1 LKLLI
6 GAPRFEAEIL
16 VGSSG
21 EPSRRGFSYY
31 MHIIING
38 KTNTVAYDNLQCLQH
53 IQAMLPDWR
62 QWTLIKKSTLEALSD
77 EDIKLEPLKK

>member
-1 LKLLI
+1 
-6 GAPRFEAEIL
+6 
-16 VGSSG
+16 
-21 EPSRRGFSYY
+21 

-62 QWTLIKKSTLEALSD
+62 QWKLIKKSTLEALPD